1 MIPAKSFHAWLK
13 TLFINRF
20 RSLQRNR
27 GRRFTSLTE
36 HDPIESSSESLI
48 DPEDTRFLIRQVFRL
63 IEGEFSLLHQQVF
76 RAYVLQ
82 ELSAEEVAKIYEIAL
97 ERCMASSQ
105 KFLAD

>member
-1 MIPAKSFHAWLK
+1 
-13 TLFINRF
+13 
-20 RSLQRNR
+20 
-27 GRRFTSLTE
+27 
-36 HDPIESSSESLI
+36 LI

>member
-1 MIPAKSFHAWLK
+1 M
-13 TLFINRF
+13 
-20 RSLQRNR
+20 
-27 GRRFTSLTE
+27 SLTE

-82 ELSAEEVAKIYEIAL
+82 ELSAEEVAKIYEIGL
-97 ERCMASSQ
+97 GTVYGIKSKVLSRLRSEMRQ
-105 KFLAD
+105 LIDGF

>member
-27 GRRFTSLTE
+27 GRRFMSLTE